1 MCFLIIYTIAII
13 LVLVG
18 ALNWG
23 LVSIFK
29 FDLVA
34 LLFAGGGEFGK
45 ISGLSR
51 IIYGLVGISAI
62 YVAIVYFFM

>member
-1 MCFLIIYTIAII
+1 MDIIYNICLI
-13 LVLVG
+13 LVIIG

-23 LVSIFK
+23 LISLFK

-34 LLFAGGGEFGK
+34 ALFAGGGSFGK

-51 IIYGLVGISAI
+51 IIYGLVGLSAI
-62 YVAIVYFFM
+62 YIGFQYLFMM